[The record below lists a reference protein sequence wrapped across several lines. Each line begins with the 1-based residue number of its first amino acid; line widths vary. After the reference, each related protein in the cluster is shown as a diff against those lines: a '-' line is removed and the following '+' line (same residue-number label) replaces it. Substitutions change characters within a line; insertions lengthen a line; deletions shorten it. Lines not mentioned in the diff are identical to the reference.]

1 MKSKPSQSHPR
12 KAGPQTLA
20 IHAGEPARHGVNTG
34 VGTSIC
40 RSSTFTFSST
50 QEMKEWAEG
59 KNSAYIYTRYGNP
72 TLSVAEGKIAALE
85 SAEAAVV
92 TASGMAAISSAL
104 LGALKQ
110 GEELISTSQL
120 YGGSYRL
127 MRDVFPDMGITVRHV
142 GTSLAGIES
151 LVTPRTK
158 VLYVETPTNP
168 TLRLV
173 NLEQALSFAKKHKLT
188 SIIDN
193 TFATPAL
200 QKPVALGFDM
210 VVHSAT
216 KYMGGHSDIIAGAAA
231 GSRRWMDRVRH
242 MVIYLGGSMDPGAAF
257 LLIRGM
263 KTMGVRVE
271 RQCANAMAVAKFL
284 ERHPRVARVHYPGL
298 KSHPDH
304 ALARKQ
310 MKAFGS
316 MLAFDLKGGLP
327 AARKFCDRVQL
338 FLLAASLG
346 GVESLVVLPIYSSH
360 YRMSAKELQL
370 AGVTPGTVRVSVGLE
385 DSGDLIAD
393 LKQALA

>member
-1 MKSKPSQSHPR
+1 MKTNKPVRPPSSKP
-12 KAGPQTLA
+12 GPQTLA
-20 IHAGEPARHGVNTG
+20 IHAGEPKRHGVNTG

-50 QEMKEWAEG
+50 EEMKEWAEG

-110 GEELISTSQL
+110 GDELISTAQL

-127 MRDVFPDMGITVRHV
+127 MRDVFPDMGITVRQV
-142 GTSLAGIES
+142 GTSLEGIET

-173 NLEQALSFAKKHKLT
+173 NLEKAVAFARKHNLV

-193 TFATPAL
+193 TFATPIL
-200 QKPVALGFDM
+200 QKPIALGFDM

-216 KYMGGHSDIIAGAAA
+216 KYLAGHSDIIAGAAA
-231 GSRRWMDRVRH
+231 GSRKWMDRVH
-242 MVIYLGGSMDPGAAF
+242 
-257 LLIRGM
+257 
-263 KTMGVRVE
+263 
-271 RQCANAMAVAKFL
+271 
-284 ERHPRVARVHYPGL
+284 H
-298 KSHPDH
+298 
-304 ALARKQ
+304 
-310 MKAFGS
+310 
-316 MLAFDLKGGLP
+316 
-327 AARKFCDRVQL
+327 
-338 FLLAASLG
+338 
-346 GVESLVVLPIYSSH
+346 
-360 YRMSAKELQL
+360 
-370 AGVTPGTVRVSVGLE
+370 
-385 DSGDLIAD
+385 
-393 LKQALA
+393 